1 MKPRSIMAA
10 LSLSLLSSPA
20 MAMTAGGGETTGW
33 TRLAEQPLD
42 SAEAMGTAVLAVGIA
57 LAGANLIPGFG
68 YHSFPFKILAA
79 GAVLALGAA
88 APGTI
93 LGATP

>member
-1 MKPRSIMAA
+1 
-10 LSLSLLSSPA
+10 
-20 MAMTAGGGETTGW
+20 
-33 TRLAEQPLD
+33 
-42 SAEAMGTAVLAVGIA
+42 MGTAVLAVGIA

-79 GAVLALGAA
+79 GVVLALGAA

>member
-1 MKPRSIMAA
+1 
-10 LSLSLLSSPA
+10 
-20 MAMTAGGGETTGW
+20 
-33 TRLAEQPLD
+33 
-42 SAEAMGTAVLAVGIA
+42 MGTAVLAVGIA
-57 LAGANLIPGFG
+57 LAGANLFPGFG

-93 LGATP
+93 LGAAP